1 MAGPMSL
8 AASLLLAFF
17 ALSASQDASPVP
29 PSPFTRLEGVPGVS
43 FSNDRYAVSL
53 HWPPDAYVLTL
64 PGLPSHRSGASV
76 AGTELRI
83 GCRASNGRP
92 GYGVAPARAVLEVQR
107 HPAARDAYNVLHP
120 MFWILGLTGNGVDR
134 TRVQVSLT
142 GVSAPLAAVLEVS
155 YVYDLGGRPPM
166 RIGDLPARHLLSLI
180 ASSRPLV
187 VEAEGAGYLPLG
199 PFHAR
204 PAPCPGCRGAA
215 RPLPAGLIAI
225 PALAFRVP
233 RSGRRPESQR
243 RPTTLNPTP

>member
-1 MAGPMSL
+1 MAGPTSF
-8 AASLLLAFF
+8 AAGLLLALV
-17 ALSASQDASPVP
+17 ALAPLPEEGAVP
-29 PSPFTRLEGVPGVS
+29 PSPFTRLEGIPGVS

-83 GCRASNGRP
+83 GCRASNGWP

-142 GVSAPLAAVLEVS
+142 GVSAPLAAVFEVS

-187 VEAEGAGYLPLG
+187 VEAEGPGTFLSVRFTPDPRLA
-199 PFHAR
+199 
-204 PAPCPGCRGAA
+204 PAAEVLLAHCPRG
-215 RPLPAGLIAI
+215 
-225 PALAFRVP
+225 
-233 RSGRRPESQR
+233 
-243 RPTTLNPTP
+243 

>member
-1 MAGPMSL
+1 MMPGPMSL
-8 AASLLLAFF
+8 AATLLLAF
-17 ALSASQDASPVP
+17 LVPSASPDGRAVP
-29 PSPFTRLEGVPGVS
+29 PSPFTLLDGVPGVT

-64 PGLPSHRSGASV
+64 PGLPPHRSGASV

-92 GYGVAPARAVLEVQR
+92 GYGVAPAGAVLEVQR
-107 HPAARDAYNVLHP
+107 HPDARGAYGVLHP

-155 YVYDLGGRPPM
+155 NVYDLGGRPPM

-180 ASSRPLV
+180 SFSRPLV
-187 VEAEGAGYLPLG
+187 VEAEGPGTSLSVRFTPDRRLA
-199 PFHAR
+199 
-204 PAPCPGCRGAA
+204 PAAEALLAHCPRG
-215 RPLPAGLIAI
+215 
-225 PALAFRVP
+225 
-233 RSGRRPESQR
+233 
-243 RPTTLNPTP
+243 

>member
-1 MAGPMSL
+1 MAGTMSS
-8 AASLLLAFF
+8 AAALLLALF
-17 ALSASQDASPVP
+17 AFSASPGGSAVP
-29 PSPFTRLEGVPGVS
+29 PSPFTLLEGVPGVS

-53 HWPPDAYVLTL
+53 HWPPDAYAVAL
-64 PGLPSHRSGASV
+64 PDVPRYHSGASV

-107 HPAARDAYNVLHP
+107 HPAARGAYGVLHP

-134 TRVQVSLT
+134 TRLQVSVT

-155 YVYDLGGRPPM
+155 NVYDLGGRPPM

-187 VEAEGAGYLPLG
+187 VEAEGPGTFLSVRFTPEPRLA
-199 PFHAR
+199 
-204 PAPCPGCRGAA
+204 PAAEALLAYCPRG
-215 RPLPAGLIAI
+215 
-225 PALAFRVP
+225 
-233 RSGRRPESQR
+233 
-243 RPTTLNPTP
+243 

>member
-1 MAGPMSL
+1 MAGPTSF
-8 AASLLLAFF
+8 AAGLLLALV
-17 ALSASQDASPVP
+17 ALAPLPDEGAAP

-53 HWPPDAYVLTL
+53 HWPPDAYVLAL
-64 PGLPSHRSGASV
+64 PGLPRYRSGASV

-107 HPAARDAYNVLHP
+107 HPAARGAYGVLHP
-120 MFWILGLTGNGVDR
+120 MFWILGLTGNSIDR
-134 TRVQVSLT
+134 IRVRVSVT

-166 RIGDLPARHLLSLI
+166 RIGDLPARPLLSLI

-187 VEAEGAGYLPLG
+187 VEAEAPGTFLSVRFTPDPRLA
-199 PFHAR
+199 
-204 PAPCPGCRGAA
+204 PAAEALLAHCPRG
-215 RPLPAGLIAI
+215 
-225 PALAFRVP
+225 
-233 RSGRRPESQR
+233 
-243 RPTTLNPTP
+243 

>member
-17 ALSASQDASPVP
+17 ALSASQDASAVP

-53 HWPPDAYVLTL
+53 HWSPVEYALDL

-83 GCRASNGRP
+83 ACRASNGRP
-92 GYGVAPARAVLEVQR
+92 GYGVSPARAVLEVRR

-142 GVSAPLAAVLEVS
+142 GVSAPLAAVFEVS

-187 VEAEGAGYLPLG
+187 VEAEGPGTFLSVRFTPDPRLA
-199 PFHAR
+199 
-204 PAPCPGCRGAA
+204 PAAEALLAHCPRG
-215 RPLPAGLIAI
+215 
-225 PALAFRVP
+225 
-233 RSGRRPESQR
+233 
-243 RPTTLNPTP
+243 

>member
-53 HWPPDAYVLTL
+53 HWPPDAYVLAL
-64 PGLPSHRSGASV
+64 PGLPRYRSGASV

-92 GYGVAPARAVLEVQR
+92 DYGVAPARAVIEVQR
-107 HPAARDAYNVLHP
+107 HPAARGAYGVLHP

-134 TRVQVSLT
+134 TRVRVSVT

-187 VEAEGAGYLPLG
+187 VEAEGPGTFLSVRFTPDPRLA
-199 PFHAR
+199 
-204 PAPCPGCRGAA
+204 PAAEALLAHCPRG
-215 RPLPAGLIAI
+215 
-225 PALAFRVP
+225 
-233 RSGRRPESQR
+233 
-243 RPTTLNPTP
+243 